1 MDIVLSAD
9 QLRQHASNM
18 KSAIG
23 MMKEEL
29 ETASSVMNRTGDS
42 FESSAADAFRGQYNQ
57 LKSKFDLFYNE
68 MTSYAQFL
76 EKTASLYEKADEAI
90 QQAANDILES

>member
-9 QLRQHASNM
+9 QLREHASSM
-18 KSAIG
+18 KTAIG

-29 ETASSVMNRTGDS
+29 ETASNVMNRTGES

-57 LKSKFDLFYNE
+57 LKGKFDLFYNE
-68 MTSYAQFL
+68 MTSYAEFL
-76 EKTASLYEKADEAI
+76 EKTAALYERTDEAI
-90 QQAANDILES
+90 QQAANDVLSS